1 MFKRYPLITFFTL
14 TYALTWLAWLPLAL
28 RGPVYG
34 DRLSYLHFLGS
45 LGPLVSAFVMTG
57 LLSGRSGLRDLLGRA
72 FRWRVASGW
81 HLLAWFGPAA
91 LYAIAAVVVRL
102 VWREWPQL
110 SQFGHSEEFAQLAMP
125 VYWVLS
131 IVCYGFGEEVG
142 WRGFALPRLQQ
153 KYSGLTSAVI
163 LSLFWAV
170 WHLPVFWF
178 SVGMSKMGPAEIVGW
193 YFSLLTGSVLLT
205 WMYNGARGSVLIVAV
220 FHAMLDVAMTSPSP
234 GSLSTV
240 MGALL
245 TIWGVVSIGAL
256 VRAKPPKTPLQAP
269 RQEPERRRMS

>member
-1 MFKRYPLITFFTL
+1 MFKRYPLVSFFAFA
-14 TYALTWLAWLPLAL
+14 YALTWLAWMPLAL

-34 DRLSYLHFLGS
+34 DNLSYLHFLGS

-57 LLSGRSGLRDLLGRA
+57 LVSGRSGVRELLGRV
-72 FRWRVASGW
+72 FRWRVPLGW
-81 HLLAWFGPAA
+81 HLLGWFGPAA
-91 LYAIAAVVVRL
+91 LYAIAAVVVR
-102 VWREWPQL
+102 VMWSQWPKL
-110 SQFGHSEEFAQLAMP
+110 SLFGHSEEFAQLALP

-131 IVCYGFGEEVG
+131 LICYGFGEEVG

-153 KYSGLTSAVI
+153 KYSGLTSTVI
-163 LSLFWAV
+163 LSVFWAL
-170 WHLPVFWF
+170 WHLPVFAF
-178 SVGMSKMGPAEIVGW
+178 STGMSQMGPGEIVGW

-234 GSLSTV
+234 GTLSNV

-245 TIWGVVSIGAL
+245 TIWGVFSIRTL
-256 VRAKPPKTPLQAP
+256 IRP
-269 RQEPERRRMS
+269 RRVEEGVDNEPRH